1 MWAGKGCQG
10 GRVPDYR
17 CSQSHPQPVAWRD
30 WGENLCFEASRLQEG
45 GAHQLCLSFLG
56 DESLD
61 ETVQS
66 LGAEVAKEFLV
77 PVPGEASQGK
87 GIEE

>member
-1 MWAGKGCQG
+1 MLTG
-10 GRVPDYR
+10 Y
-17 CSQSHPQPVAWRD
+17 ST
-30 WGENLCFEASRLQEG
+30 
-45 GAHQLCLSFLG
+45 LSFHG
-56 DESLD
+56 DESLG